1 MATLL
6 LTAGAAALTSGAAA
20 WVTTVVGALATVAGG
35 YIDARLFG
43 PGPQKSEGPRLDSLQ
58 VQASTEGAPI
68 PEIAGRVRIAGQII
82 WATKF
87 KEVAKTEKQGGK
99 GGGGGV

>member
-43 PGPQKSEGPRLDSLQ
+43 PGPQKSEGPRLD
-58 VQASTEGAPI
+58 I
-68 PEIAGRVRIAGQII
+68 RGRQ
-82 WATKF
+82 
-87 KEVAKTEKQGGK
+87 
-99 GGGGGV
+99 